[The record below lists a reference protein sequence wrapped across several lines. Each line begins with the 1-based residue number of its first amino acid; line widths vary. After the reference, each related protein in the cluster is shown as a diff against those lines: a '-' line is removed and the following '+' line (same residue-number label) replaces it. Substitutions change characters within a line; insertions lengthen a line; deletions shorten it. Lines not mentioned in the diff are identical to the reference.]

1 VLGCQND
8 RMTTRVHRASR
19 AGVLGPVAVVVA
31 VAGWSITNTLVK
43 VSDLPALTFAF
54 WRLWIGAVVLLAAT
68 VVARR
73 RLGWHII
80 RASAPGGVLLGLEIA
95 LFFSAI
101 KRTSIVDVTM
111 IAALQ
116 PALVLL
122 VAGRLFNERV
132 TAREIW
138 LTVLSV
144 AGVAVVAIGS
154 AGTPAWSLSG
164 DLLAVGSLL
173 AWTGYFLVSKHVR
186 QEQEVNT
193 LEFFTVVTVV
203 AATVVTPI
211 TLAARVQIAVG
222 QPEQWF
228 WLGLFVAGATTG
240 HLLVAWAQP
249 YVDISVSSQLMLAQP
264 VFSAVAALIIL
275 DQPLT
280 LLAVAGGALV
290 LVSLS
295 LILRDKRRWDAI
307 EDAPPQ

>member
-1 VLGCQND
+1 
-8 RMTTRVHRASR
+8 MTTRVHRASR
-19 AGVLGPVAVVVA
+19 SGVLGPVAVVVA
-31 VAGWSITNTLVK
+31 VAGWSVTNTLVK

-54 WRLWIGAVVLLAAT
+54 WRLWIGAVVLVTATLA
-68 VVARR
+68 ARR
-73 RLGWHII
+73 RVGWDIV

-101 KRTSIVDVTM
+101 KRTSVVDVTM

-122 VAGRLFNERV
+122 VAGPMFNERV
-132 TAREIW
+132 TGHEVW
-138 LTVLSV
+138 LTLVSV

-154 AGTPAWSLSG
+154 AGTPAWSLAG

-173 AWTGYFLVSKHVR
+173 AWTSYFLVTKRVR
-186 QEQEVNT
+186 RSVNT
-193 LEFFTVVTVV
+193 LEYFTVVTVV
-203 AATVVTPI
+203 AAMVVTPI
-211 TLAARVQIAVG
+211 TLVSGVRIAVG

-228 WLGLFVAGATTG
+228 WLGLFVVGATTG

-249 YVDISVSSQLMLAQP
+249 YVDVSVSSQLMLAQP
-264 VFSAVAALIIL
+264 VFSAVAALVIL
-275 DQPLT
+275 DQQLT
-280 LLAVAGGALV
+280 PMVVAGGAIV

-295 LILRDKRRWDAI
+295 LILRGRRRWDAI